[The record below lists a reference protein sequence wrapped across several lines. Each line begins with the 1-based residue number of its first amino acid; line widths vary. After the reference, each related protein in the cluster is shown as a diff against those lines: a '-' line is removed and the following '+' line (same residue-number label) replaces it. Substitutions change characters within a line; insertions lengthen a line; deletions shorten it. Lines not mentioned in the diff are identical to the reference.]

1 MTDDLSFADSD
12 LIADVKDVRFAPE
25 STGFMDCL
33 SILFAFQDRI
43 GEVGPASFPGQACFV
58 WNKVEG
64 DRVGL
69 FAIFHE
75 HGVDPSQVL
84 RDRMSRVIEHA

>member
-1 MTDDLSFADSD
+1 MTEGLSFADSD

-25 STGFMDCL
+25 STGFMDGL
-33 SILFAFQDRI
+33 SVMFAFQDRI
-43 GEVGPASFPGQACFV
+43 GALGPASFPGQECFV
-58 WNKVEG
+58 WSKFEG
-64 DRVGL
+64 DWVGL